1 MKQIRKKIK
10 LIMHYI
16 PSCYYDEKDNA
27 FFFLKVN
34 NGKRY
39 EIHLDKSGNKT
50 DMTYNE
56 LIGIIKEE
64 LEKEIENDN

>member
-1 MKQIRKKIK
+1 MKQIRRKLK

-16 PSCYYDEKDNA
+16 PSGYYDEKDKA

-39 EIHLDKSGNKT
+39 EIHLDKSRNKT

-56 LIGIIKEE
+56 LMGIIKEE
-64 LEKEIENDN
+64 LEKEF